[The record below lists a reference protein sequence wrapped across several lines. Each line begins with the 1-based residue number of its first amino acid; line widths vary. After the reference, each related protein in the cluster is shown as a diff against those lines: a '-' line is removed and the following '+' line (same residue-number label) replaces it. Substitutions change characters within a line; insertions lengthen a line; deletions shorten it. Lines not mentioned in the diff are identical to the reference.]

1 MKKFMIIL
9 FCGLFG
15 CLSVASQETA
25 IFHILKI
32 QRIENGCYKLTA
44 KNNGEKYTIYSHYD
58 EKEKNKGEKIQRH
71 DDVELTI
78 IPFFK
83 TEHISLAEFKNA
95 MGIQVNS
102 EDSTCIVDVTVPLN
116 YQFINV
122 DYYGNTLKVKKK
134 MLYYT
139 TDVNGIYKRK

>member
-9 FCGLFG
+9 FCGIFG

-134 MLYYT
+134 MLYHT